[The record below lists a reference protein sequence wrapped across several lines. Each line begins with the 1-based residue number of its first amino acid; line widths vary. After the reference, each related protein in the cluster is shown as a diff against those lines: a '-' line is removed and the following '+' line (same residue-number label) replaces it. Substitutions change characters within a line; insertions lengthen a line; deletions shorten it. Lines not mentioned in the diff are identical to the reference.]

1 MIDTMTNLSEDMMF
15 MTEDQISDLASQQE
29 QSTVETRK
37 FLIFLTDDLRMG
49 VDAEYVV
56 EIITNH
62 SITYL
67 PMLPPYVRGIINLRG
82 QIVPILDIRLRL
94 GKERKDDCLVIV
106 LNIENTQIGILVDA
120 VDQMVD
126 IPKDNILPL
135 PAQSNQKLV
144 SGMCSLPDGSGTMLV
159 LEGAQV
165 IHE

>member
-106 LNIENTQIGILVDA
+106 LNIENTQIGILVDT

-126 IPKDNILPL
+126 IPKDDILPL

>member
-1 MIDTMTNLSEDMMF
+1 MDTLDTLNEDMMF
-15 MTEDQISDLASQQE
+15 MTEDQVSSLASQQE
-29 QSTVETRK
+29 QAAVETKK
-37 FLIFLTDDLRMG
+37 FLIFISDELKIG
-49 VDAEYVV
+49 VAAEYVV

-62 SITYL
+62 SITHL
-67 PMLPPYVRGIINLRG
+67 PMLPSYVRGIINLRG

-94 GKERKDDCLVIV
+94 GKEPKDDCLVIV

-126 IPKDNILPL
+126 IPKEDILPL

>member
-15 MTEDQISDLASQQE
+15 MTEDQISGLASQQE

-126 IPKDNILPL
+126 IPKDDILPL